1 MPIAHI
7 DDATFDEEIA
17 SAAVPVIV
25 DFTASWCAP
34 CRTISPILEEIAA
47 EHADALRIVKLDVDA
62 NLETV
67 RRFGVQSMP
76 TLIVFEDGQPV
87 RRLVGARGK
96 RALLDELADLL

>member
-34 CRTISPILEEIAA
+34 CRT
-47 EHADALRIVKLDVDA
+47 
-62 NLETV
+62 
-67 RRFGVQSMP
+67 
-76 TLIVFEDGQPV
+76 
-87 RRLVGARGK
+87 
-96 RALLDELADLL
+96 